1 MNVTDQ
7 PDPQEVAAA
16 LARSIGLLAYRLH
29 QVPVQE
35 ELTMPEISA
44 LSRLDRAGPA
54 TPGAM
59 ANAAQISPQ
68 GMGATLAALQE
79 RGYVRRQADPTDGR
93 RVLMSVTDAGRR
105 MLRNKKT
112 ARTEQLGKALSEGFT
127 HGDLTTLMA
136 AAQLIERLGEA
147 I

>member
-1 MNVTDQ
+1 MNVNDQ

-16 LARSIGLLAYRLH
+16 LHVSIGLLAHRLR

-44 LSRLDRAGPA
+44 LSRLERAGPA

-68 GMGATLAALQE
+68 GMGATLAALEE

-112 ARTEQLGKALSEGFT
+112 ARAEQLGKALSEGFT
-127 HGDLTTLMA
+127 RGDLKTLMA
-136 AAQLIERLGEA
+136 AAKLIERLGEA

>member
-1 MNVTDQ
+1 VTDQ
-7 PDPQEVAAA
+7 LDPHEVAAA
-16 LARSIGLLAYRLH
+16 LAVSIGLLAYRLH

-44 LSRLDRAGPA
+44 LSRLERTGPA

-59 ANAAQISPQ
+59 ANAAQISRQ

-105 MLRNKKT
+105 MLGNKKT
-112 ARTEQLGKALSEGFT
+112 ARAEQLGKALSEGFT
-127 HGDLTTLMA
+127 RGELKTLMA
-136 AAQLIERLGEA
+136 AAKLIERLGEA

>member
-1 MNVTDQ
+1 MNDQ

-16 LARSIGLLAYRLH
+16 LHMSIGLLVQRLR

-35 ELTMPEISA
+35 ELTMSEISV
-44 LSRLDRAGPA
+44 LSRLDRDGPA

-59 ANAAQISPQ
+59 AKAAQISAQ
-68 GMGATLAALQE
+68 GMGATLAALEE
-79 RGYVRRQADPTDGR
+79 RGYVQRQADPTDGR

-105 MLRNKKT
+105 MLTNKKT
-112 ARTEQLGKALSEGFT
+112 ARAEQLGKALSEGFT
-127 HGDLTTLMA
+127 RDDLKTLMA
-136 AAQLIERLGEA
+136 AAKLIERLGEA